1 MKFNL
6 EIGGSEGE
14 LKELIEI
21 LQQLAKKPHIQ
32 SAVETNEL
40 ENKVYM
46 ANDERRKAELKEDLT
61 VYAVPQS
68 LPPEPKPKKEE
79 AKTAEEPKK
88 EEPKAEESKKEYTC
102 AEVSKKAREFMDS
115 FKDAKGNID
124 KNKGIMTFKKI
135 LGSLGC
141 ESVSDV
147 PKEKYPE
154 LIEALNAE

>member
-40 ENKVYM
+40 ENQVYM
-46 ANDERRKAELKEDLT
+46 ANDERRKTELKEDIT

-68 LPPEPKPKKEE
+68 MPPEPKPKKEE
-79 AKTAEEPKK
+79 PKTAEEPKK
-88 EEPKAEESKKEYTC
+88 EYTY
-102 AEVSKKAREFMDS
+102 AEVSKKAREFMDNLRKAGKDGTIA
-115 FKDAKGNID
+115 FKEILKG
-124 KNKGIMTFKKI
+124 
-135 LGSLGC
+135 LGY
-141 ESVSDV
+141 ESAIKV

-154 LIEALNAE
+154 LMEALNNAK

>member
-40 ENKVYM
+40 ENQVYM
-46 ANDERRKAELKEDLT
+46 ANDERRKAEIKEDLT

-68 LPPEPKPKKEE
+68 MPPEPKPKKEE
-79 AKTAEEPKK
+79 T
-88 EEPKAEESKKEYTC
+88 KKEYTS

-115 FKDAKGNID
+115 FKDTEGNTD
-124 KNKGIMTFKKI
+124 KNRGIMEFKRILNGLGFKKVD
-135 LGSLGC
+135 L
-141 ESVSDV
+141 V
-147 PKEKYPE
+147 PEEKYPE
-154 LIEALNAE
+154 LMEALNNAK

>member
-40 ENKVYM
+40 ENQVYM
-46 ANDERRKAELKEDLT
+46 ANDERRKAELKEDIT

-68 LPPEPKPKKEE
+68 MPPEPKPKKEE
-79 AKTAEEPKK
+79 PKPAEEP
-88 EEPKAEESKKEYTC
+88 KKEYTC
-102 AEVSKKAREFMDS
+102 AEVSKEAREFMDS

-154 LIEALNAE
+154 LMEALNNAK

>member
-1 MKFNL
+1 MKFSL

-14 LKELIEI
+14 LKELIEV

-32 SAVETNEL
+32 SAVEVNEL
-40 ENKVYM
+40 ENQVYV
-46 ANDERRKAELKEDLT
+46 ANDERRKAELKEDIT

-68 LPPEPKPKKEE
+68 MPPEPKPKKEE
-79 AKTAEEPKK
+79 PKPAEEPKK
-88 EEPKAEESKKEYTC
+88 DYTG

-147 PKEKYPE
+147 PKEKYSE
-154 LIEALNAE
+154 LMEALNAE

>member
-21 LQQLAKKPHIQ
+21 LQQLAEKPHIQ

-40 ENKVYM
+40 ENQMYM
-46 ANDERRKAELKEDLT
+46 ANDERRKAEIKEDLT
-61 VYAVPQS
+61 VYAVPQG

-79 AKTAEEPKK
+79 AKPAEEPKK
-88 EEPKAEESKKEYTC
+88 EYTS

-115 FKDAKGNID
+115 FKVAEGHLD
-124 KNKGIMTFKKI
+124 KNKGIMEFKRILDGLGFKKVD
-135 LGSLGC
+135 L
-141 ESVSDV
+141 V
-147 PKEKYPE
+147 PEEKYPE
-154 LIEALNAE
+154 LMEALNNAK

>member
-40 ENKVYM
+40 ENQVYM

-68 LPPEPKPKKEE
+68 MPPEPKPKKEE
-79 AKTAEEPKK
+79 AKPAEEPKK
-88 EEPKAEESKKEYTC
+88 EYTSVQ
-102 AEVSKKAREFMDS
+102 VSDKARKFMDS
-115 FKDAKGNID
+115 FKDSKGSID

-135 LGSLGC
+135 LLTERVEKLSLQ
-141 ESVSDV
+141 ENLNLQVKPLLNSKVSS
-147 PKEKYPE
+147 KIY
-154 LIEALNAE
+154 

>member
-14 LKELIEI
+14 LKELIEV

-40 ENKVYM
+40 ENQVYM

-68 LPPEPKPKKEE
+68 VTPEPEPKP
-79 AKTAEEPKK
+79 EPKPQK
-88 EEPKAEESKKEYTC
+88 AQRHIDKPKAEPAKVAFTEDQVREAAKKYNAEHGGAALVKILKNLGTTC
-102 AEVSKKAREFMDS
+102 MSNLSAEKYSEFM
-115 FKDAKGNID
+115 
-124 KNKGIMTFKKI
+124 
-135 LGSLGC
+135 
-141 ESVSDV
+141 
-147 PKEKYPE
+147 
-154 LIEALNAE
+154 EAINA

>member
-21 LQQLAKKPHIQ
+21 LQQLAEKPHIQ

-40 ENKVYM
+40 ENQMYM
-46 ANDERRKAELKEDLT
+46 ANDERRKAEIKEDLT

-68 LPPEPKPKKEE
+68 MPPEPKPKKEE
-79 AKTAEEPKK
+79 AKTAEEP
-88 EEPKAEESKKEYTC
+88 KKEYTC

-115 FKDAKGNID
+115 FKGTKGGID

-154 LIEALNAE
+154 LMEALNAK

>member
-21 LQQLAKKPHIQ
+21 LQQLAEKPHIQ

-40 ENKVYM
+40 ENQVYM

-61 VYAVPQS
+61 VYAVPQG

-79 AKTAEEPKK
+79 AKK
-88 EEPKAEESKKEYTC
+88 EVTEKEYTY

-115 FKDAKGNID
+115 LRKAGKDGTIAFKE
-124 KNKGIMTFKKI
+124 I
-135 LGSLGC
+135 LNNLGY
-141 ESVSDV
+141 ESAITV

-154 LIEALNAE
+154 LMEALNNAK